1 MSTDA
6 ADNIRARLDATA
18 NERVESIEWFE
29 TLASTNDY
37 LLAAPRPEPGMLKVA
52 IADEQTSGRGRNK
65 KAWLSQNGHG
75 LWMSVAY
82 TFSPVPEMLSSLT
95 LAIGADIV
103 RCLNGLGAEGIAL
116 KWPNDLMLDDR
127 KLAGILVESRTA
139 ASSTTTV
146 SGIGINILEPEAG
159 DFAEIAG
166 RENLMLP
173 VGLEYALEQVPTAE
187 ELAAHIVATLVG
199 TFDQFAQDGLQ
210 GFVGDWSKLDWLHG
224 RRVNVIGEPHLCGTA
239 DGINDNGELII
250 KNGNVEFSVVAGTV
264 RLSEEPE

>member
-1 MSTDA
+1 MPSDV
-6 ADNIRARLDATA
+6 ADSIRARLDATA

-37 LLAAPRPEPGMLKVA
+37 LLAAPRPAPGQLKVA
-52 IADEQTSGRGRNK
+52 IADAQTNGRGRNK
-65 KAWLSQNGHG
+65 KPWLSAPGHG

-82 TFSPVPEMLSSLT
+82 TFSPIPEILSSLT
-95 LAIGADIV
+95 LAIGADVV
-103 RCLNGLGAEGIAL
+103 RCLNSLGAEGIAL

-139 ASSTTTV
+139 ASSSTIV
-146 SGIGINILEPEAG
+146 SGIGINLREPEAG

-173 VGLEYALEQVPTAE
+173 VGLEYALEELPSIE
-187 ELAAHIVATLVG
+187 DLAAHVVATLVG
-199 TFDQFAQDGLQ
+199 TFDQFGEHGMAS
-210 GFVGDWSKLDWLHG
+210 FVADWSKLDWLHG

-239 DGINDNGELII
+239 HGINEQGELII
-250 KNGNVEFSVVAGTV
+250 KNGTVEFSIVAGTV
-264 RLSEEPE
+264 RLSEETE